1 MLAVRDAYQTA
12 KGNVV
17 VRDKKGKAWVL
28 SRDWFDTS
36 MTRNEQLSEAINLF
50 IRGTLVAFEEYD
62 EERHGP
68 LGGGII
74 CLSR

>member
-1 MLAVRDAYQTA
+1 MQAVRDAYQTTT
-12 KGNVV
+12 GNVV
-17 VRDKKGKAWVL
+17 VRDKAGKAWVL
-28 SRDWFDTS
+28 TKDRLDTS

-50 IRGTLVAFEEYD
+50 TRGVLVAFEEYD
-62 EERHGP
+62 EERHGT